1 MAMSTKL
8 KFIVL
13 AICVVLLAIGI
24 GIGYGIG
31 KSSHVVKEAENLQ
44 TTTDQIKGPMLK
56 VVKC

>member
-13 AICVVLLAIGI
+13 AVCVVLLAIGI

-31 KSSHVVKEAENLQ
+31 KSSVVKDAENLQ